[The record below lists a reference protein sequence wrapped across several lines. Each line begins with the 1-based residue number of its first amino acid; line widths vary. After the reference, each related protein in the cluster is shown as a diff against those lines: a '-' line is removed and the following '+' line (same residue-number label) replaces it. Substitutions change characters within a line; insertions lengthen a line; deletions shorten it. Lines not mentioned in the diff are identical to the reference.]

1 MCAVYGLLPDN
12 VVGVFTDWGSGVRHL
27 GRHHA
32 SAAADTGTT
41 ATSLKHER

>member
-12 VVGVFTDWGSGVRHL
+12 VVGVFTNWGGGVRHL

-32 SAAADTGTT
+32 IAAANTGTT